1 MTALAAV
8 FHRDGRPIERVR
20 FTLVADAL
28 RPFGSPA
35 APWHDGPAGLVA
47 LPDARF
53 VAESAR
59 DSQPVAAGP
68 SLLLFDGL
76 LADRRALVGALGL
89 EPRTAA
95 QQTDGELFARAWA
108 QWGEEAALRVEGS
121 FAAVAWTP
129 RTRVLAAVCSPLYSP
144 PLYYAVDRR
153 RAIVASAPRAIF
165 AWGDM
170 ARRIDDAVLAS
181 SMINDQGDGRATCWR
196 GVSSLLAGEALTVS
210 PKTARVRQYYD
221 LAERAQPIRLAADG
235 DYVDAAGELL
245 RHAVDSAMR
254 GADTPAIFLSGGI
267 DSSAI
272 AVAALERRAGR
283 GDPAPLVSLTG
294 VPAPGQDVCFGTEL
308 RARVGA
314 LAATYPALDARFYH
328 VGAVDAEQSL
338 LKLMEL
344 TELPMRSLRRAQ
356 LLGGSMRAV
365 AEAGRNVFL
374 DGVGGNDAL
383 SHNGLA
389 LLASLLRAGRLPSLW
404 RESAGGE
411 RGRRLGRFTPL
422 WRHALYRNLPRRLHG
437 AVRRLVHGQH
447 GWADYSAIHPVF
459 ARAHRVDERARASGF
474 DPYEPA
480 ASVRGALLTRWER
493 TRRRRG
499 NAEMRA
505 VEAAFG
511 LQVRS
516 PFFNRRLV
524 EWCVGLPD
532 EQFLRDGQS
541 RHLIRQLM
549 GSRLPSEIW
558 RSRLKWPF
566 SPVGKG
572 ELPAIRATLEGWRA
586 DPSVAERVDLPRLL
600 RLLDVSQATPVTRRN
615 YSDRRFALHG
625 LDHALA
631 VGRFVRWA
639 EGGGNWAS
647 A

>member
-1 MTALAAV
+1 MTALGAV
-8 FHRDGRPIERVR
+8 FHRDGRPIERAR

-35 APWHDGPAGLVA
+35 APWRDGPAGLVA

-53 VAESAR
+53 VAENAR
-59 DSQPVAAGP
+59 DSQPVSAGP

-76 LADRRALVGALGL
+76 LADRRALVRALGL
-89 EPRTAA
+89 EPRAAA

-153 RAIVASAPRAIF
+153 RVIVASAPRAIF

-170 ARRIDDAVLAS
+170 ARHVDDAVLAS

-254 GADTPAIFLSGGI
+254 GADTPAILLSGGL
-267 DSSAI
+267 DSSAL

-283 GDPAPLVSLTG
+283 GDSAPLVSLTG
-294 VPAPGQDVCFGTEL
+294 VPAPGQDVCFGAEL

-328 VGAVDAEQSL
+328 AGGVDEQSL

-344 TELPMRSLRRAQ
+344 TELPMRSFRQAQ
-356 LLGGSMRAV
+356 GLGGGMRAV
-365 AEAGRNVFL
+365 AAAGRNVFL
-374 DGVGGNDAL
+374 DGNGGNHTL
-383 SHNGLA
+383 SHDGLA
-389 LLASLLRAGRLPSLW
+389 RLASLLRAGRLPTLL

-422 WRHALYRNLPRRLHG
+422 WRYALYRNLPRRLHG
-437 AVRRLVHGQH
+437 PVRRLVHGQH
-447 GWADYSAIHPVF
+447 GWADYSAIHPEF
-459 ARAHRVDERARASGF
+459 ARAHRVKERARASG
-474 DPYEPA
+474 DPYLHGTV
-480 ASVRGALLTRWER
+480 SVRGALLIHWER

-505 VEAAFG
+505 AEAAFG
-511 LQVRS
+511 FQIRS

-541 RHLIRQLM
+541 RRLIRQLM
-549 GSRLPSEIW
+549 GSRLPAEIW
-558 RSRLKWPF
+558 RTRLKWPLR
-566 SPVGKG
+566 PQGEG
-572 ELPAIRATLEGWRA
+572 ELPGIRTTLEGWRA

-600 RLLDVSQATPVTRRN
+600 RLLDVSQATPVARRN
-615 YSDRRFALHG
+615 YSDRRFILHG